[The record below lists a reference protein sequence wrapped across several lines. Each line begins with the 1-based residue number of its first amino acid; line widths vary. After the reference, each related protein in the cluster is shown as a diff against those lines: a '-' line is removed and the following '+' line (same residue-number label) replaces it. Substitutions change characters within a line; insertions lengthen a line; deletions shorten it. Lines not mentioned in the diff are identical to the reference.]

1 MKAISL
7 TAGSESES
15 DMKKGTVEERCFQ
28 LTVDTAHRRGGKT
41 DRITRVRVQ
50 FKLNCTL
57 TMLLKVYLCVTAAA
71 VNRV

>member
-41 DRITRVRVQ
+41 DRI
-50 FKLNCTL
+50 L
-57 TMLLKVYLCVTAAA
+57 
-71 VNRV
+71 